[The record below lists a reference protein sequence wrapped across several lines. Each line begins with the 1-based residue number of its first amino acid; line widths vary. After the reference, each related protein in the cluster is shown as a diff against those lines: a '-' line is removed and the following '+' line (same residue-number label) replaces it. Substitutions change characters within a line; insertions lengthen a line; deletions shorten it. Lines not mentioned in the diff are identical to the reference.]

1 MRYIKFKNGVVTRV
15 LHNYWTIPRHF
26 SGGNCATR
34 ILWNCKNLLVFRG
47 LDENQMIGPLHY
59 FGVVDPYRHP
69 AVVVDESLP
78 TPPSS
83 SFNYQWISQTD
94 VTSKN
99 NLFPTAGRLVLENV
113 ETLDVPV
120 VQQPQE
126 YDWSRFK
133 VRLAPSDRLTYDVSL
148 EQTRMQVISYY
159 FGKEY
164 ARYAVTEGDGL
175 FLEEHPFIQSMTPLN
190 AECGGYVMVGYRD
203 DDDGSIHLSGIAIPY
218 GYTLLIDS
226 MALHGDATLV
236 GLYGMEMTAD
246 HVEMAKA
253 DTVFLK
259 KANGDRLALTE
270 WPTGGGDK
278 VISHPKFTSES
289 SSFFLRRKILNPF
302 F

>member
-1 MRYIKFKNGVVTRV
+1 MSMTLMDSVVGDTK
-15 LHNYWTIPRHF
+15 I
-26 SGGNCATR
+26 
-34 ILWNCKNLLVFRG
+34 
-47 LDENQMIGPLHY
+47 
-59 FGVVDPYRHP
+59 VVDDSKVP
-69 AVVVDESLP
+69 AANVVYTSMKSNVGVCMGTCLLTGTSGNLTL
-78 TPPSS
+78 TP
-83 SFNYQWISQTD
+83 QTQEGWVKD
-94 VTSKN
+94 NTFTCPVN
-99 NLFPTAGRLVLENV
+99 GWWMMWVCWGHVGPADGTA
-113 ETLDVPV
+113 
-120 VQQPQE
+120 
-126 YDWSRFK
+126 
-133 VRLAPSDRLTYDVSL
+133 
-148 EQTRMQVISYY
+148 
-159 FGKEY
+159 
-164 ARYAVTEGDGL
+164 TEGDGL

-190 AECGGYVMVGYRD
+190 AECGGYVMVGYR

>member
-1 MRYIKFKNGVVTRV
+1 MRYIKFKNGIVTQV

-47 LDENQMIGPLHY
+47 LDEHQMIGPLHY

-69 AVVVDESLP
+69 FMACINSDLP
-78 TPPSS
+78 SPPSYS
-83 SFNYQWISQTD
+83 YAHQWTSQT
-94 VTSKN
+94 TKSEN
-99 NLFPTAGRLVLENV
+99 NLFPSAGRLVLDCG

-120 VQQPQE
+120 IQQPQN
-126 YDWSRFK
+126 YDWSNYK
-133 VRLAPSDRLTYDVSL
+133 VRLLPSDQLTYDVSL
-148 EQTRMQVISYY
+148 KQTKMQAISYY
-159 FGKEY
+159 FGRQY
-164 ARYAVTEGDGL
+164 ARYAITEGDGL
-175 FLEEHPFIQSMTPLN
+175 FLERHPFIQSMTPLN
-190 AECGGYVMVGYRD
+190 AECGGYVMVAYRKEEL
-203 DDDGSIHLSGIAIPY
+203 IHMAGIAIPY

-226 MALHGDATLV
+226 MALHGDTTLV
-236 GLYGMEMTAD
+236 GLYGMEMTAE

-259 KANGDRLALTE
+259 KANGDCLPLTQ
-270 WPTGGGDK
+270 WPTGGGHK

-289 SSFFLRRKILNPF
+289 TLFYLRQKILNPF